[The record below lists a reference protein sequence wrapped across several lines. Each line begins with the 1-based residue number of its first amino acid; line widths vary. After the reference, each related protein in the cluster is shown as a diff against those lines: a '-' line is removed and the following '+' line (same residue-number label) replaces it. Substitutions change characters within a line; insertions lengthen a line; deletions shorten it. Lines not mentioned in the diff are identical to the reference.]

1 MLRLQTSDS
10 WDAEVTI
17 TNIQSSSTADRY
29 WPLWP
34 DKTLVKEGFVREEV
48 CGLNPYAPLDSP
60 KKHTGSDRTLL
71 LKD

>member
-10 WDAEVTI
+10 WDAGSDNNQHPELLD
-17 TNIQSSSTADRY
+17 SGSLL
-29 WPLWP
+29 PLWP